1 MSLVIP
7 IFVRGGEG
15 EQGSLNFRWG
25 GGGGWPVSKL
35 IFLLVCFVLWLLG
48 ILWNKINI
56 KELSFP
62 YFFNHCEI
70 Q

>member
-1 MSLVIP
+1 MPLVIP

-15 EQGSLNFRWG
+15 EQGSLNFR
-25 GGGGWPVSKL
+25 GGGWPVSKL

-48 ILWNKINI
+48 ILWNKINT

>member
-1 MSLVIP
+1 MPLVIP

-15 EQGSLNFRWG
+15 EQGSLNFR

-48 ILWNKINI
+48 ILWNKINT

-70 Q
+70 

>member
-1 MSLVIP
+1 MPLVIP

-15 EQGSLNFRWG
+15 EQGSLNFG
-25 GGGGWPVSKL
+25 GGGRWPVSKL

-48 ILWNKINI
+48 ILWNKINT

-70 Q
+70 